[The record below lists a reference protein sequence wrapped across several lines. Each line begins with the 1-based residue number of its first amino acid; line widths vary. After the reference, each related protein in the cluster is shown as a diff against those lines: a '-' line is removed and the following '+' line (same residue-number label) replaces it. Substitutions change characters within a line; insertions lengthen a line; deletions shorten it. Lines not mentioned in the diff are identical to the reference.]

1 MELLKDI
8 GKSLN
13 FQKRYD
19 DMDRHGMESYDREQC
34 KELRELGKSG
44 APLSQSQKDTLKY
57 CDTIRGERTR
67 AAMNLGV
74 AGAKVAGGAI
84 MGNPNLIKSGVTD
97 AGGYVMGEA
106 AEVSGPNDG
115 TGQQLQGTDFIQPAM
130 SLASGVMMAKQSV
143 SGQGSSQQDY
153 IDRSQGDATGGV
165 AVKLND
171 GGGSGT
177 PPPPSQTAAF
187 LQTLAATNVSS
198 PPSQTPTGGSG
209 MGAAEQIAALKA
221 ELSSHQHTTGAK
233 LRRSTRKHSYIKGNT
248 RGFV

>member
-13 FQKRYD
+13 FQERYD

-34 KELRELGKSG
+34 KELRDLSKSG

-57 CDTIRGERTR
+57 CDTMRGERTR

-84 MGNPNLIKSGVTD
+84 MGNPNLIKSGLTD

-115 TGQQLQGTDFIQPAM
+115 TGQQLQGTDFIQAAM
-130 SLASGVMMAKQSV
+130 SLASGVMMAKQRAGGEG
-143 SGQGSSQQDY
+143 SGEGGGTGSLVP
-153 IDRSQGDATGGV
+153 I
-165 AVKLND
+165 
-171 GGGSGT
+171 GGSG
-177 PPPPSQTAAF
+177 PPPPPT
-187 LQTLAATNVSS
+187 
-198 PPSQTPTGGSG
+198 QTPTGGSG
-209 MGAAEQIAALKA
+209 MGAAEQMAALKA
-221 ELSSHQHTTGAK
+221 ELASHQHTTGAK

>member
-1 MELLKDI
+1 MEILKDI

-13 FQKRYD
+13 FQERYD

-34 KELRELGKSG
+34 KELRDLSKSG

-57 CDTIRGERTR
+57 CDTMRGERTR

-74 AGAKVAGGAI
+74 AGAKVVGGAI
-84 MGNPNLIKSGVTD
+84 MQNPNLIKSGVTD

-130 SLASGVMMAKQSV
+130 SLASGIMMAGQGGS
-143 SGQGSSQQDY
+143 QGSSQQDY
-153 IDRSQGDATGGV
+153 INRSQGDATGGI
-165 AVKLND
+165 AVKLAD
-171 GGGSGT
+171 GGGGGT
-177 PPPPSQTAAF
+177 PF
-187 LQTLAATNVSS
+187 
-198 PPSQTPTGGSG
+198 TPTGGSG
-209 MGAAEQIAALKA
+209 MGATEQMAALRA
-221 ELSSHQHTTGAK
+221 ELASHQHTTGAK

>member
-1 MELLKDI
+1 MEILKDI

-13 FQKRYD
+13 FQERYD

-34 KELRELGKSG
+34 KELRDLSKSG

-57 CDTIRGERTR
+57 CDTMRGERTR

-74 AGAKVAGGAI
+74 AGAKVVGGAI
-84 MGNPNLIKSGVTD
+84 MQNPNLIKSGVTD

-130 SLASGVMMAKQSV
+130 SLASGIMMAGK
-143 SGQGSSQQDY
+143 G
-153 IDRSQGDATGGV
+153 AGGETS
-165 AVKLND
+165 
-171 GGGSGT
+171 GSGD
-177 PPPPSQTAAF
+177 SQ
-187 LQTLAATNVSS
+187 V
-198 PPSQTPTGGSG
+198 PTGGSG
-209 MGAAEQIAALKA
+209 PPPPPNQTPTAGSGMGATEQMAALRA
-221 ELSSHQHTTGAK
+221 ELASHQHTTGTK

>member
-13 FQKRYD
+13 FQERYD

-34 KELRELGKSG
+34 KELRELSKSG

-57 CDTIRGERTR
+57 CDTMRGERTR

-74 AGAKVAGGAI
+74 AGAKVAGGAA
-84 MGNPNLIKSGVTD
+84 MALSGNVKGGANLMKSGVTD

-130 SLASGVMMAKQSV
+130 SLASGVMMAKQSAGGEG
-143 SGQGSSQQDY
+143 SGEGGGTGSQVP
-153 IDRSQGDATGGV
+153 I
-165 AVKLND
+165 
-171 GGGSGT
+171 GGSG
-177 PPPPSQTAAF
+177 PPPPPT
-187 LQTLAATNVSS
+187 
-198 PPSQTPTGGSG
+198 QTPTGGSG

-221 ELSSHQHTTGAK
+221 ELASHQHTTGAK

>member
-13 FQKRYD
+13 FQERYD

-34 KELRELGKSG
+34 KELRDLSKSG

-57 CDTIRGERTR
+57 CDTMRGERTR

-84 MGNPNLIKSGVTD
+84 MGNPNLIKSGLTD

-115 TGQQLQGTDFIQPAM
+115 TGQQLQGTDFIQPAI
-130 SLASGVMMAKQSV
+130 SLGQGIMMA
-143 SGQGSSQQDY
+143 GQGAGGETSGEGGGTGSQVP
-153 IDRSQGDATGGV
+153 I
-165 AVKLND
+165 
-171 GGGSGT
+171 GGSG
-177 PPPPSQTAAF
+177 PPPPPT
-187 LQTLAATNVSS
+187 
-198 PPSQTPTGGSG
+198 QTPTGGSG
-209 MGAAEQIAALKA
+209 MGAAEQMAALKA
-221 ELSSHQHTTGAK
+221 ELASHQHTTGAK